1 MKWFILMLS
10 LPIFELIVFFK
21 INEIIGMTFTVTII
35 IMTGLIGGL
44 IVRAQALDVFHAF
57 QDHNKNIL
65 LLISHGL
72 ILVIAGLILLL
83 PGFITDII
91 GFLLLIPNLRALII
105 NEITKKLT
113 KV

>member
-1 MKWFILMLS
+1 MKWFILILS
-10 LPIFELIVFFK
+10 LPIFELIVFLK
-21 INEIIGMTFTVTII
+21 INEIVGMTFTITIT

-44 IVRAQALDVFHAF
+44 IVRAQALDVFRAF
-57 QDHNKNIL
+57 QAQNRNIL

-83 PGFITDII
+83 PGFITDIL
-91 GFLLLIPNLRALII
+91 GFLLLIPNFRAFTI